1 MSGTVADI
9 SKVPAAGMAARR
21 LSAGRFRVP
30 YCACSSRRYCGR
42 RARGPSDPPIVK
54 TMRARWTPRSALS
67 RWGAAADTALAGALL
82 VFVLLVPPPGGGGH
96 VLSRS
101 ATAITFTVVA
111 CLALAARNR
120 WPVAVLAVVTAA
132 VFVVTACTT
141 TRTAALVAVL
151 LALYTVAVRT
161 GRRTSFIS
169 WGAAAAALLVS
180 TAFSPRD
187 GSVGAEILSLLAW
200 TALAV
205 AVGDSVRNRRSYIAS
220 VEERALRAED
230 ALHDEARRQVAEE
243 RLRIA
248 RELHD
253 VVAHHMA
260 VVTVQAGVA
269 SHLIATEPDAAA
281 AALEHIKR
289 AGRTVLDELSGI
301 MSVLR
306 DPNETTT
313 SAPSPGLDQLGELI
327 DSFKAS
333 GLTVALTQTGATRLL
348 GPAVDLVAFRVLQEA
363 LTNAH
368 KHGTGS
374 AHAAITYAPDS
385 LSLCVT
391 NPTVTSATLRSGHGL
406 IGMKERAAAVGGRLS
421 AGPSLNG
428 QFQVHAVL
436 PLAMSQP

>member
-1 MSGTVADI
+1 MRV
-9 SKVPAAGMAARR
+9 R
-21 LSAGRFRVP
+21 RVP
-30 YCACSSRRYCGR
+30 L
-42 RARGPSDPPIVK
+42 
-54 TMRARWTPRSALS
+54 SALS
-67 RWGAAADTALAGALL
+67 RWGGLGDTALAGALL

-120 WPVAVLAVVTAA
+120 WPLAVLAVVTAA
-132 VFVVTACTT
+132 VSVVTACTT

-151 LALYTVAVRT
+151 VALYTVAVRT
-161 GRRTSFIS
+161 GRRTSLIS
-169 WGAAAAALLVS
+169 WVAATGALLVS

-187 GSVGAEILSLLAW
+187 GSVGTEILSLLAW
-200 TALAV
+200 TALAT
-205 AVGDSVRNRRSYIAS
+205 AVGDSVRNRRSYVAS

-230 ALHDEARRQVAEE
+230 ALHEEARRQVAEE

-269 SHLIATEPDAAA
+269 GHLIASDPNAAA
-281 AALEHIKR
+281 VSLEHIKR

-301 MSVLR
+301 MTVLR
-306 DPNETTT
+306 DPNETAT
-313 SAPSPGLDQLGELI
+313 SAPSPGLSQLGELI
-327 DSFKAS
+327 DSFQAS
-333 GLTVALTQTGATRLL
+333 GLTVALTQTGAAQTL
-348 GPAVDLVAFRVLQEA
+348 GPAVDLVAVRVLQEA

-374 AHAAITYAPDS
+374 AHAAITYAPET

-391 NPTVTSATLRSGHGL
+391 NPTGAAGTPRNGHGL
-406 IGMKERAAAVGGRLS
+406 IGMKERSAAVGGQLFAGLS
-421 AGPSLNG
+421 RDG
-428 QFQVHAVL
+428 QFQVRAIL
-436 PLAMSQP
+436 PLATSRS